1 VRQTILARRYAK
13 ALFSLG
19 KEQDKVDE
27 YREALAAIA
36 DLYGELPELVES
48 LVNPLFPL
56 EARQKVMAKIAES
69 VGADAILTRF
79 LDLLV
84 EKETGR
90 VRYILAE
97 IGGLLSI
104 KGRMVVIP
112 DCILTRAG
120 SGQAVASATLE
131 YIQDSPLIDD
141 PDNITREEEEAL
153 YSHYGYKPYWEQ
165 VGALPD
171 EDTEEEKQEDES
183 GRTDD

>member
-1 VRQTILARRYAK
+1 MNWVRAFK
-13 ALFSLG
+13 NKVALPFEWRLWGYEIIDSQE
-19 KEQDKVDE
+19 KFV
-27 YREALAAIA
+27 A
-36 DLYGELPELVES
+36 PV
-48 LVNPLFPL
+48 
-56 EARQKVMAKIAES
+56 
-69 VGADAILTRF
+69 